1 MQVSNFS
8 LNFCFYNSFATNKAC
23 GFECSQNTKTDGRQ
37 KWTFLQ
43 PHTNFFLI
51 LRRNEA
57 ERKHTAQI
65 NQLQYL
71 FFTAYSFGMHATKGS
86 TTNFSISKE
95 LQPISSLFLFVF
107 LHLSSFLSAIENY
120 RASTGLGLRA
130 NFCTLFLVR
139 TCLKLPSPG
148 HALRI
153 CLRHHFWTGL
163 ARLFRTI
170 GIWMLK
176 KSFFFELKIPVSFL
190 FSM

>member
-1 MQVSNFS
+1 MKDLKVNTEMQVLNHFS
-8 LNFCFYNSFATNKAC
+8 QFLLLQLSLLTKLADLNVHKKKRTDVKNGRFYN
-23 GFECSQNTKTDGRQ
+23 
-37 KWTFLQ
+37 L
-43 PHTNFFLI
+43 TNFFLI

-57 ERKHTAQI
+57 ERKHSAKNHLTTILFSPPIHSACTLPKGLPTSQSQKRTTTHLI
-65 NQLQYL
+65 PPYLKSKETTL
-71 FFTAYSFGMHATKGS
+71 FF
-86 TTNFSISKE
+86 
-95 LQPISSLFLFVF
+95 
-107 LHLSSFLSAIENY
+107 FLSFCIFLLLFQRSRN

-170 GIWMLK
+170 GI
-176 KSFFFELKIPVSFL
+176 
-190 FSM
+190 

>member
-23 GFECSQNTKTDGRQ
+23 GFECSQNKNGRTS
-37 KWTFLQ
+37 K
-43 PHTNFFLI
+43 
-51 LRRNEA
+51 
-57 ERKHTAQI
+57 
-65 NQLQYL
+65 
-71 FFTAYSFGMHATKGS
+71 MDVS
-86 TTNFSISKE
+86 TTSQIFSWFLEGTRLSVNTQRK
-95 LQPISSLFLFVF
+95 LTNYNTYFSPPIHSACTLPKGLPTSQSQKNYNPSHPFFLFVF

-170 GIWMLK
+170 GIWMLEK
-176 KSFFFELKIPVSFL
+176 NLFF
-190 FSM
+190 

>member
-23 GFECSQNTKTDGRQ
+23 GFECSQNKNGRTSKMDVSTTSQ
-37 KWTFLQ
+37 IFSWFLEGTRLSVNTQ
-43 PHTNFFLI
+43 RKLTNY
-51 LRRNEA
+51 N
-57 ERKHTAQI
+57 T
-65 NQLQYL
+65 

-86 TTNFSISKE
+86 TNFSISKE

-107 LHLSSFLSAIENY
+107 LHLSSFLSAIKKY

-170 GIWMLK
+170 GIWMLEK
-176 KSFFFELKIPVSFL
+176 NLFFELKIPVSFL